1 MHIKLEELLKQHGGK
16 LISGQITRRI
26 TAKEGQDFVT
36 TAQVLLPKAMVNGC
50 IDHNALAEEK
60 LTALPDNDRYTKEG
74 DIVIKLSTPYDSVI
88 VTKEDEGLLVTSF
101 CAIIR
106 GLDPDTARYLIAYL
120 NSAEFNALAKAS
132 TSGSIVIVLALSFL
146 KECLIPL
153 PPLDEMKKIGDEYAR
168 ILELKRTIDDVY
180 SLSRKKID
188 LTITKIAKEV
198 K

>member
-26 TAKEGQDFVT
+26 TAKEGQDYVT

-60 LTALPDNDRYTKEG
+60 LTSQPDSDRFTREG

-88 VTKEDEGLLVTSF
+88 VTKEDERLLVTSF

-106 GLDPDTARYLIAYL
+106 GLDSDTARYLIAYL
-120 NSAEFNALAKAS
+120 NSTEFNALAKAS

-153 PPLDEMKKIGDEYAR
+153 PPLDEMKRIGDEYDR
-168 ILELKRTIDDVY
+168 ILELKRTFDDVY
-180 SLSRKKID
+180 SLSRKKLD

-198 K
+198 R